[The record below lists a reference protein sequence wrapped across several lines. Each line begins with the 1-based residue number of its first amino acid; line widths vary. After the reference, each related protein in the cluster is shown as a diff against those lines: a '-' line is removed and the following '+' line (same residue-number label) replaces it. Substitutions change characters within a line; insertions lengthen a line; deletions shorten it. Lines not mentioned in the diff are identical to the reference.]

1 MSENKISQHTAILLE
16 HARKCGLSSEEL
28 LQAIRSGKVEAFAK
42 AQNGHFEYD
51 ELFSYASGHGEDL
64 EKAVLEGYRIT
75 FNTRNGLKIW
85 LEETFGLSSETD
97 FTVGEGF
104 IEGVTLN
111 AAELARLK
119 QALAVNWTISE
130 ETETKDR
137 FIVKLTVRGLQ

>member
-16 HARKCGLSSEEL
+16 HARKCGLSTEEI
-28 LQAIRSGKVEAFAK
+28 LQAIRSGKVEVFAK

-51 ELFSYASGHGEDL
+51 ELFSYANGHREDL

-85 LEETFGLSSETD
+85 LEETFGLSSGSD

-130 ETETKDR
+130 ELETKDGLV
-137 FIVKLTVRGLQ
+137 VKLTVRGL